1 MSIKSNRKTRGGFTL
16 VEIMIA
22 VALFGIV
29 SLALAT
35 IFFFST
41 RSFAS
46 MATYAELDKINRTAM
61 DKLTYEIRQ
70 ANHVNAVTMDNSHRI
85 TGISLVNG
93 DGESVTYNFNAAAKQ
108 LVRTAGGNSQVLL
121 DDCSLI
127 YFNLFQRNPV
137 GGTYNIYP
145 AATNDWQHTV
155 KVVSLTWKASRP
167 IIGGPAVSENIQT
180 AQVVIRKQ

>member
-1 MSIKSNRKTRGGFTL
+1 MYIELKRKSRRGFTL
-16 VEIMIA
+16 VEILIA
-22 VALFGIV
+22 AGLFGIV

-41 RSFAS
+41 RSFVS
-46 MATYAELDKINRTAM
+46 MTTYAELDKINRTAM

-70 ANHVNAVTMDNSHRI
+70 ANHVNAVTMDDSGHI
-85 TGISLVNG
+85 SGISLING
-93 DGESVTYNFNAAAKQ
+93 DGQAVTYNFDSATKQ
-108 LVRTAGGNSQVLL
+108 LVRSASGSSQVLL
-121 DDCSLI
+121 EDCSLI
-127 YFNLFQRNPV
+127 YFNLYQRNPI

-167 IIGGPAVSENIQT
+167 IYGGPAVSENIQT